1 MTSTSVTARKL
12 FAPEVIQ
19 SSAMDCGPASLKS
32 LLHGFGIPVAYGHLR
47 EACSTDV
54 DGTSINTLEEVA
66 VELGLDAEQVMLPVD
81 HLLLAESEALPA
93 IVVVQL
99 ANKGAHFVLVWRTHG
114 RWIQVMDPAVGRR
127 WMSRAAL
134 LRDVYRHETT
144 ASAEA
149 WREYAASVAFQN
161 PLRRRMRELG
171 VSSSAERTFL
181 ERALED
187 ASWKSLG
194 NLDAAVRLA
203 DRLVASGAVHRGEES
218 EQLLTRLTKV
228 TSDESRARAIPDR
241 FWSVRPALPSAEG
254 EAQVLVRGALLV
266 HGVGRRSS
274 AGDRST
280 ALRAQLDPELLR
292 ALKAPPKSIWKPL
305 REIVRNAGGPLLAVA
320 VFSTAVAAMTVLL
333 QALLLRSIVDL
344 GYWLGI
350 AQHRLGAALALGVF
364 LLAALLLDLPLT
376 MSLQRFGRR
385 LEVLLR
391 VALARKIPRT
401 ADQYFHSRAL
411 SDLAER
417 AHSLFILR
425 ELPML
430 LGTWLRSAFLLAFT
444 SIGILWL
451 APWLSAWVAASVGV
465 AVVLSVLSLWLLQ
478 EREMRARSHGG
489 VLIRFYL
496 DALLGISSIRAHN
509 AGTSLLREQE
519 GALVQWTNAH
529 RRLQLAGVVI
539 EALQAVAGV
548 ALAVGLV
555 MTHVARQGSS
565 GSILLVS
572 YWALQLPVLA
582 QSLAVSARQVPAI
595 RNVLTRVLEPLD
607 APNETSEADSAS
619 AERAPIIPSEQD
631 PPMSGPVS
639 FAPMPMVK
647 VASACEGV
655 SVEMRGVAVRAG
667 GRAVLDDVQL
677 ALAPGDQI
685 AVVGASGAGK
695 STLLGLLLGWSRAAE
710 GEISIDGKPLT
721 SKALARWRRHTAWVD
736 PAVHL
741 FNRRFAENLLYGSEG
756 GVTELSV
763 AVDQADL
770 REVLERLPEGMQTMM
785 GEGGALVSGGEGQRV
800 RIGRAWLRRDVRLV
814 LLDEP
819 FRGLARDRRAELLE
833 RARRHW
839 AGATMICVTHDVSST
854 LTFGRVLV
862 VEGGRIVEDGD
873 PRALA
878 ADASSR
884 YHALLTT
891 EKMVQGSLW
900 GSFHWRRFKVEN
912 GLVEEQP
919 VRDVTDMTA
928 EAASLSAFVAKRALG
943 PAND

>member
-1 MTSTSVTARKL
+1 MTATSGTARKL

-19 SSAMDCGPASLKS
+19 SSAMDCGPAALKS

-81 HLLLAESEALPA
+81 HLLLGESEALPA

-114 RWIQVMDPAVGRR
+114 RWVQVMDPAVGRR
-127 WMSRAAL
+127 WMPREAL
-134 LRDVYRHETT
+134 VRDLYRHETT
-144 ASAEA
+144 ASGDA
-149 WREYAASVAFQN
+149 WREYAASAAFQN
-161 PLRRRMRELG
+161 PLQKRMRDLG
-171 VSSSAERTFL
+171 VSIASERSLL
-181 ERALED
+181 ERALAD
-187 ASWKSLG
+187 ASWKGLA

-218 EQLLTRLTKV
+218 EQLLDRLTK
-228 TSDESRARAIPDR
+228 TRADGSPAHEIPDR
-241 FWSVRPALPSAEG
+241 FWSVRPALPSSDG
-254 EAQVLVRGALLV
+254 ETQILVRGALLV
-266 HGVGRRSS
+266 HGVGRRSGS
-274 AGDRST
+274 ADRAT
-280 ALRAQLDPELLR
+280 AVHSQLDPELLR
-292 ALKAPPKSIWKPL
+292 ALKAPPKPIWKPL
-305 REIVRNAGGPLLAVA
+305 RDLVRNAGGPLLAVA
-320 VFSTAVAAMTVLL
+320 FFSTAVAAMTVML

-385 LEVLLR
+385 LELLLR

-401 ADQYFHSRAL
+401 ADHYFHSRAL

-430 LGTWLRSAFLLAFT
+430 LGTWLRSAFLLVFT
-444 SIGILWL
+444 SLGIVWL
-451 APWLSAWVAASVGV
+451 APWLSLWVAASIGI
-465 AVVLSVLSLWLLQ
+465 AAALSTLSLWLLQ

-509 AGTSLLREQE
+509 AGPALLREQE
-519 GALVQWTNAH
+519 GALVQWTSAH

-539 EALQAVAGV
+539 EALQAVTGV

-555 MTHVARQGSS
+555 MTHVSRQGSS

-582 QSLAVSARQVPAI
+582 QSLAVSARQFPAI

-607 APNETSEADSAS
+607 APNETSETDSAS
-619 AERAPIIPSEQD
+619 AERAPIIPSEND

-639 FAPMPMVK
+639 FAPMVK

-655 SVEMRGVAVRAG
+655 SIEMRGVAVRAG

-677 ALAPGDQI
+677 SLAAGDQI
-685 AVVGASGAGK
+685 AVVGTSGAGK

-710 GEISIDGKPLT
+710 GEITIDGKPLT
-721 SKALARWRRHTAWVD
+721 PKALARWRRHTAWVD

-839 AGATMICVTHDVSST
+839 SGATMICVTHDVSST
-854 LTFGRVLV
+854 LSFGRVLV
-862 VEGGRIVEDGD
+862 VEGGRIIEDAD
-873 PRALA
+873 PRTLA

-884 YHALLTT
+884 YHALLAT

-919 VRDVTDMTA
+919 VREVTDVTA
-928 EAASLSAFVAKRALG
+928 EATSLAAVVAKRALG